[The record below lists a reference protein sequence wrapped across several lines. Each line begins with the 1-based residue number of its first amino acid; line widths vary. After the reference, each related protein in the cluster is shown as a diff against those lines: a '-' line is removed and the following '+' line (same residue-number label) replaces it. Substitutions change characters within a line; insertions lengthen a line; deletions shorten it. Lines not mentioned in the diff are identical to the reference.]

1 MFIPVAF
8 VSQLMFYSCIRS
20 DYNRVK
26 CRCSGAISNRVLTGA
41 ATIPLII
48 KVISRWLIHNSYI
61 VYSRPNSTLTTVYF
75 YSIWNTSL
83 EVLHTGP
90 WKWDNKSQFCIFS
103 VTLIYLFF
111 LCCAFFFQTT
121 ARCAVWTETLRPL
134 LLPEVFAPNSPTGTA
149 VVFATW
155 WKTDGGLSVLK
166 YVGWCS
172 HSNSTAPG
180 KYSVVL
186 NSGDVICGSD
196 DKYIIRW
203 IYNNNLGSSVPHN
216 VVTAMRNHVLY
227 SEGRWNIV

>member
-111 LCCAFFFQTT
+111 FFFMLCVFLSNYCTLCCLDWNVASTVTT
-121 ARCAVWTETLRPL
+121 RSIRPQFPHWNCCRVCNMMNNWRWSVCVKVRGLMQPQQLNGSWKIQCCAKQWWRDLRQ
-134 LLPEVFAPNSPTGTA
+134 
-149 VVFATW
+149 W
-155 WKTDGGLSVLK
+155 
-166 YVGWCS
+166 
-172 HSNSTAPG
+172 
-180 KYSVVL
+180 
-186 NSGDVICGSD
+186 
-196 DKYIIRW
+196 RQ
-203 IYNNNLGSSVPHN
+203 IYNKMDL
-216 VVTAMRNHVLY
+216 
-227 SEGRWNIV
+227 